1 MKATDVLDR
10 LTELGVMAYATGEK
24 LLLEPGSKVP
34 PDLLVE
40 VRQNKAEIVAR
51 LRRRIELIDLPF
63 PIGYEGLPLAQVEMA
78 EAVMD
83 KWGVTDPILRK
94 FNVLSWVRGYYQD
107 VRENHGEHYE
117 VLKGEQVRL
126 GDILD
131 SQSEKYS

>member
-40 VRQNKAEIVAR
+40 LRQNKAEIVAR
-51 LRRRIELIDLPF
+51 LRRRTELIDLPV
-63 PIGYEGLPLAQVEMA
+63 PIGYGGLPLAQVEMV

-94 FNVLSWVRGYYQD
+94 YNVLAWVRGYFQD
-107 VRENHGEHYE
+107 REENHGPFYSAICA
-117 VLKGEQVRL
+117 EQNRL
-126 GDILD
+126 GGILRRD
-131 SQSEKYS
+131 RQC

>member
-10 LTELGVMAYATGEK
+10 LTELGVTAYATGEK

-34 PDLLVE
+34 PHLLVE

-51 LRRRIELIDLPF
+51 LRRRTELIDLPF
-63 PIGYEGLPLAQVEMA
+63 PIGYGGLALAQVEMA

-94 FNVLSWVRGYYQD
+94 YNVLSWVRGYYQD
-107 VRENHGEHYE
+107 VGENHGEHYE

-131 SQSEKYS
+131 SQSKKYS

>member
-24 LLLEPGSKVP
+24 LLLEPSSKVP

-51 LRRRIELIDLPF
+51 LRRRTELMDLPF
-63 PIGYEGLPLAQVEMA
+63 PIGYGGLPLAQVEMV

-94 FNVLSWVRGYYQD
+94 YNVLAWVRGYFQD
-107 VRENHGEHYE
+107 REENHGPFYSAICA
-117 VLKGEQVRL
+117 EQNRL
-126 GDILD
+126 GGILRHD
-131 SQSEKYS
+131 RQC

>member
-1 MKATDVLDR
+1 MKATDVLVR

-40 VRQNKAEIVAR
+40 ARQNKAEIVAR
-51 LRRRIELIDLPF
+51 LRRRTELMDLPF
-63 PIGYEGLPLAQVEMA
+63 PIGYGGLPLAQVEMA

-94 FNVLSWVRGYYQD
+94 YNVLSWVRGYYQD
-107 VRENHGEHYE
+107 VGENHGEHYE
-117 VLKGEQVRL
+117 VLKVEQARL
-126 GDILD
+126 GEILD
-131 SQSEKYS
+131 SQSKKYS

>member
-10 LTELGVMAYATGEK
+10 LTELGVMAYATEEK

-51 LRRRIELIDLPF
+51 LRRRTELMDLPF
-63 PIGYEGLPLAQVEMA
+63 PIGYGGLPLAQVEMA

-83 KWGVTDPILRK
+83 KWGVIDPMLRK
-94 FNVLSWVRGYYQD
+94 YNVLSWVRGYYQD
-107 VRENHGEHYE
+107 VGEAHGEYYE
-117 VLKGEQVRL
+117 VLKGEQARL
-126 GDILD
+126 GDMLD
-131 SQSEKYS
+131 SQFEKYS

>member
-34 PDLLVE
+34 SGLLVE
-40 VRQNKAEIVAR
+40 VRQNKAEIIAR
-51 LRRRIELIDLPF
+51 LQRRTELMDLPF
-63 PIGYEGLPLAQVEMA
+63 PIGYGGLALAQVEMA

-94 FNVLSWVRGYYQD
+94 YNVLSWVRGYYQD

-131 SQSEKYS
+131 SQSKKYS

>member
-51 LRRRIELIDLPF
+51 LRRRTEVIDLPF
-63 PIGYEGLPLAQVEMA
+63 PIGYGGLPLAQVEMV

-94 FNVLSWVRGYYQD
+94 YNVLSWVRGYYQV
-107 VRENHGEHYE
+107 VRENPGVHSE

-126 GDILD
+126 GGILD
-131 SQSEKYS
+131 SQSQKYS